1 MNYLK
6 FIFTVPDDLQEF
18 IIAEL
23 LDLDFYGFE
32 QLDGE
37 LIAYVEKPRFNDSN
51 REMIEEMML
60 LHPGCS
66 FREDSEIE
74 EQNWNENWERTIQPR
89 QIGTFFVKPTWSEQQ
104 PDEGSI
110 LLEID
115 PKMAFGTSY
124 HATTRLV
131 LLQLSAI
138 QFEGKSVLDAGTGT
152 GILAIGAAKL
162 GAHQATG
169 FDIDPWSQKNALEN
183 IYINGVQER
192 VDIRFGSTET
202 IREEE
207 IFDVV
212 IANINRNV
220 ILDKLDFLIG
230 RTEKK
235 GDILLTG
242 LLHSDEETIR
252 NALSRYPVTVIDLQ
266 REEEWILFHVRKDS
280 HDTDVG

>member
-6 FIFTVPDDLQEF
+6 FIFTIPDDLQEF

-32 QLDGE
+32 QLDDE
-37 LIAYVEKPRFNDSN
+37 LIAYVEKPRFNDSH
-51 REMIEEMML
+51 REAIEEMML

-66 FREDSEIE
+66 FRQDSEIE
-74 EQNWNENWERTIQPR
+74 EQNWNEKWEQTIQPK
-89 QIGTFFVKPTWSEQQ
+89 QVGPFLVKPTWSDAQ
-104 PDEGSI
+104 PAGDSI

-124 HATTRLV
+124 HATTRLA
-131 LLQLSAI
+131 LRQLSAI
-138 QFEGKSVLDAGTGT
+138 PFEGKRVMDAGTGT

-162 GAHQATG
+162 GASHVTG
-169 FDIDPWSQKNALEN
+169 FDIDPWSEKNAVEN
-183 IYINGVQER
+183 IYINGVQEQ

-202 IREEE
+202 IGKEE

-220 ILDKLDFLIG
+220 ILENLDFLIG
-230 RTEKK
+230 QTHSK
-235 GDILLTG
+235 GEMLLTG
-242 LLHSDEETIR
+242 LMHSDEETIR
-252 NALSRYPVTVIDLQ
+252 DALAAYPVTVLDMK
-266 REEEWILFHVRKDS
+266 REEEWILFHVRKD
-280 HDTDVG
+280 